1 MVGSVSFLFHEYR
14 SETNENYSSDY
25 LDGHFALR
33 MVWATQ
39 TCWTANKKRL
49 CISVILRDNRVQ
61 RQSLESYEKRV
72 HQALMPRSMNIKMSY
87 FSIRLTNSVN
97 ETHCLVWI
105 QMQVILNIHRWY
117 ATVYLYWSFP
127 SSLDAPSV
135 VLSNPL
141 STSLPCGLTM
151 AFPMRLSCNAHGACP
166 PNPKT
171 SKTKNVNSLQG
182 FHR

>member
-1 MVGSVSFLFHEYR
+1 M
-14 SETNENYSSDY
+14 
-25 LDGHFALR
+25 
-33 MVWATQ
+33 
-39 TCWTANKKRL
+39 
-49 CISVILRDNRVQ
+49 VILHLEWYEPHRLAEQQIKRDCALLSFSGTIAFRDNPLKATR
-61 RQSLESYEKRV
+61 RV
-72 HQALMPRSMNIKMSY
+72 HQALMPRSMNIKTSY
-87 FSIRLTNSVN
+87 FSIRLTNCVN

-127 SSLDAPSV
+127 SSLASPPA

-171 SKTKNVNSLQG
+171 SKTKKVNSLQG

>member
-1 MVGSVSFLFHEYR
+1 MKITVLIILMVILHLEWYEPHRLAEQQIKRDCAFL
-14 SETNENYSSDY
+14 
-25 LDGHFALR
+25 
-33 MVWATQ
+33 
-39 TCWTANKKRL
+39 L
-49 CISVILRDNRVQ
+49 CIVHCLRDNRIQ

-127 SSLDAPSV
+127 SSLASPPV

-171 SKTKNVNSLQG
+171 SKTKNINSLQG